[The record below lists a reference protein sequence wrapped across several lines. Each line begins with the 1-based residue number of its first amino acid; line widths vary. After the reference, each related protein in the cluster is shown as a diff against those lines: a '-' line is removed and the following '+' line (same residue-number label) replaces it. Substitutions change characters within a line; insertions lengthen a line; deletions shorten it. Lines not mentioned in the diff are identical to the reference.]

1 MGFRL
6 LDGMRQPENGI
17 RFQAVYQ
24 IAKTSC
30 VAEPH
35 TLPMQATLAKKR
47 TLIKEMNN
55 EKIKY
60 LER

>member
-1 MGFRL
+1 MGGGSL
-6 LDGMRQPENGI
+6 KTKKPPENGI
-17 RFQAVYQ
+17 RFQAGYQ
-24 IAKTSC
+24 MAKTAC
-30 VAEPH
+30 VAKPH